1 MKQEKMQDKLT
12 DKRTILTGSIVAAL
26 VVAIALF
33 AVMLHMEK
41 KLLADYEKGIV
52 YVAVKEIPEG
62 MLVDESN
69 VAEYMIE
76 KEVDVSVIP
85 ETAIREPDQ
94 VKALIASTR
103 IEKGVLLTMGMFQ
116 EQDEILSRIKEP
128 VIAGFKADDLF
139 QVVGGVLRSGDR
151 IHIYNESE
159 DGIVSLKWSDVYVQ
173 QVFNSAGVSIDNTDT
188 STAGQRINI
197 YMAKED
203 VERFYTEL
211 ETGMLRVVKVCD

>member
-41 KLLADYEKGIV
+41 KLLTDYEKGIV

>member
-52 YVAVKEIPEG
+52 YVAVKEIPKG

-76 KEVDVSVIP
+76 KEVDVSVMP

-94 VKALIASTR
+94 IKELIASTR

-116 EQDEILSRIKEP
+116 EQDKILSRIKEP